1 MTARAGLGVACQR
14 ITHLY
19 QSGTERVVALR
30 DVDLV
35 IPAGSS
41 LALLGPSGS
50 GKSTLM
56 SLLAGLQRPTT
67 GQLLIGD
74 IDISGDRHAGRRL
87 RAAGVA
93 LLLQEPSRALL
104 PYLTPLLALRRAGD
118 PDPVASLTEFGLDH
132 VAHRA
137 SRELSSGEQQRLAF
151 AVVLARRPGL
161 LLVDEPTSRLDIAE
175 RDIVI
180 DALHRAATRSGAT
193 LIVVTHDPAVAS
205 SFSRTLTMRDG
216 RIGAEGRDG
225 AEVAVVGADGAITLN
240 ARALEM
246 LPPGHLASVEIT
258 SLGVLLRPSG
268 HGRAS

>member
-1 MTARAGLGVACQR
+1 MKPTSGLEVVCRR

-19 QSGTERVVALR
+19 QSGAERVVALR
-30 DVDLV
+30 DVSLV

-67 GQLLIGD
+67 GQLIIGD
-74 IDISGDRHAGRRL
+74 IEISSDPHAGRRL

-104 PYLTPLLALRRAGD
+104 PYLTPPLALRRAGD
-118 PDPVASLTEFGLDH
+118 PDPVRTLRAFGLEH
-132 VAHRA
+132 VTGRA
-137 SRELSSGEQQRLAF
+137 SRKLSSGEQQRLAF
-151 AVVLARRPGL
+151 ALVLARHPGL
-161 LLVDEPTSRLDIAE
+161 LLVDEPTSRLDVAE

-180 DALHRAATRSGAT
+180 DALHRTAARSGAT
-193 LIVVTHDPAVAS
+193 LIVVTHDPAVAK
-205 SFSRTLTMRDG
+205 SFTRTLTMRDG

-225 AEVAVVGADGAITLN
+225 TEVAMVGADGAITLN
-240 ARALEM
+240 ASALER
-246 LPPGHLASVEIT
+246 LPAGHFASVEIT
-258 SLGVLLRPSG
+258 SLGVLLRPSD